1 MRALNDSSGAK
12 PGFSEVLSRA
22 VQARGLSLDRIRARL
37 EAAGV
42 PVSNA
47 TLSYWQS
54 GRSLPTRARSL
65 RTLVELEGILQ
76 LEPGTLIELIRTA
89 DGRTRHQLFAWQT
102 IVPTGELAEQIIAQ
116 MGMEVSGRISRVSVH
131 DTLTVDANRC
141 ETSHLTRQVL
151 RAERSGVQTFP
162 VVYKQEGEEPGAPEI
177 EAILGCHIGEVV
189 EVPERQLMV
198 AEVVLPRPLQ
208 RGELALTE
216 TLVSMKPA
224 PSDLMTRSVFEP
236 MREVAMAVQFHPQA
250 LPKSARTYTQLTM
263 HDDDTAAE
271 TDVVPVPVLDNQ
283 IQIVKLDVPPSV
295 YALRWSWE

>member
-1 MRALNDSSGAK
+1 M
-12 PGFSEVLSRA
+12 
-22 VQARGLSLDRIRARL
+22 
-37 EAAGV
+37 
-42 PVSNA
+42 
-47 TLSYWQS
+47 
-54 GRSLPTRARSL
+54 
-65 RTLVELEGILQ
+65 
-76 LEPGTLIELIRTA
+76 
-89 DGRTRHQLFAWQT
+89 
-102 IVPTGELAEQIIAQ
+102 
-116 MGMEVSGRISRVSVH
+116 
-131 DTLTVDANRC
+131 
-141 ETSHLTRQVL
+141 
-151 RAERSGVQTFP
+151 
-162 VVYKQEGEEPGAPEI
+162 
-177 EAILGCHIGEVV
+177 
-189 EVPERQLMV
+189 
-198 AEVVLPRPLQ
+198 VLPRPLQ

>member
-250 LPKSARTYTQLTM
+250 LPQSARTYTQLTM
-263 HDDDTAAE
+263 HDDGTAAE

>member
-1 MRALNDSSGAK
+1 MNDSSGAK

-250 LPKSARTYTQLTM
+250 LPQSARTYTQLTM
-263 HDDDTAAE
+263 HDEDAPE
-271 TDVVPVPVLDNQ
+271 TDVAAVPVLDNQ